1 MRSRKA
7 KDRRSNAPHR
17 NGTASIRMAKYS
29 NGKAL
34 IGDELQRNSA
44 VKHCEGNA
52 WIGAAWPGNG
62 IARRRFELKRKA
74 TETAMANKQKTNFNK
89 RKGEQKK

>member
-7 KDRRSNAPHR
+7 TDGRSNAPQR
-17 NGTASIRMAKYS
+17 NGIASIRMAKYS
-29 NGKAL
+29 NGKATT
-34 IGDELQRNSA
+34 GDDRQRKSND
-44 VKHCEGNA
+44 KHREGNA

-89 RKGEQKK
+89 RKGE